1 MLQQIVE
8 LAIAWKVTEEPVGQL
23 PRLGAEA
30 VVFFWMALLQEMLA
44 RIAIAPSNT
53 NADTIRLTRGL
64 KKQNELFTFLIKPEV
79 DSNNNH
85 AERQIRPA
93 VIIRKN
99 VTLRPNAS
107 ISRYLVPRLVR
118 KS

>member
-1 MLQQIVE
+1 MQD
-8 LAIAWKVTEEPVGQL
+8 
-23 PRLGAEA
+23 
-30 VVFFWMALLQEMLA
+30 MLA
-44 RIAIAPSNT
+44 RIANVRSNT
-53 NADTIRLTRGL
+53 IAEANRLTRGR
-64 KKQNELFTFLIKPEV
+64 KKRNELFTFLDNSEV